1 MIGFLRLAVVA
12 IPATVWFGSRIIWA
26 AFRKSPKLPCICE
39 RLPRRWSRLLLKA
52 AGARVVLENE
62 RLIDPDRPQILI
74 ANHVSWFDVLVVAGY
89 LPGSYRFIAKKELA
103 KVPFFGAS
111 WRACGHIAIDRQ
123 DINQAK
129 GALALAEKE
138 LAEERPT
145 VILFPE
151 GTRSETGELRR
162 FKKGAFVLAIK
173 SGIEVVPAAILGTR
187 DVMAK
192 GSWRIRTGRTVTLRF
207 GAPMSV
213 DGLTMDDR
221 DALARKGRDA
231 VAHLLESGHETMN
244 ENPTNESR

>member
-1 MIGFLRLAVVA
+1 
-12 IPATVWFGSRIIWA
+12 VWWGSQIIWA
-26 AFRKSPKLPCICE
+26 AFRNSPKLSCKCE
-39 RLPRRWSRLLLKA
+39 EIPRRWSRLLLRM
-52 AGARVVLENE
+52 AGTSVVVEDE
-62 RLIDPDRPQILI
+62 HLIDPDRPQILV

-103 KVPFFGAS
+103 NVPFFGAS

-138 LAEERPT
+138 LEKDRPT

-187 DVMAK
+187 DVMPK

-207 GAPMSV
+207 GPPLGV

-221 DALARKGRDA
+221 DALASKGRDA
-231 VAHLLESGHETMN
+231 VARLLESGPETMN
-244 ENPTNESR
+244 EHSTNESR